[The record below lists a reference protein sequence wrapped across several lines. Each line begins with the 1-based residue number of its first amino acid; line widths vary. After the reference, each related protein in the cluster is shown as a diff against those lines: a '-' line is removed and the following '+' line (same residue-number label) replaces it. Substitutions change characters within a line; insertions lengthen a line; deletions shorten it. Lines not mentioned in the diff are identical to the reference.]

1 MLAAILSLLQSLP
14 DILKLIKEFTTWIHD
29 NFEDSPKKFIKDT
42 AEAVKKLNEAKNE
55 QESIDALKALQ
66 NLYKRI

>member
-1 MLAAILSLLQSLP
+1 MIAAILSLLQSLP
-14 DILKLIKEFTTWIHD
+14 DILKLLKEFKLWIHD

-42 AEAVKKLNEAKNE
+42 AETMKLFNQAKTE
-55 QESIDALKALQ
+55 QEKIEALKAFQ